1 MPVAALPE
9 LDHDGIR
16 DLAEVLGIRQPIL
29 VRLAPPEDTNT
40 LGVHR
45 WVAGEHEITI
55 YLHGDRTRLDFQ
67 RTLIHEMVHSA
78 DSEAAGLGWLET
90 YWANKEAFE
99 RRANQM
105 AIRLAHHVRLIRLRE
120 LGA

>member
-1 MPVAALPE
+1 MPVAAPPE
-9 LDHDGIR
+9 LDHNGIR
-16 DLAEVLGIRQPIL
+16 ELAEILGIHKPIL
-29 VRLAPPEDTNT
+29 VRWAQPEDTNT

-78 DSEAAGLGWLET
+78 DSEAPGSAG
-90 YWANKEAFE
+90 
-99 RRANQM
+99 
-105 AIRLAHHVRLIRLRE
+105 
-120 LGA
+120 